1 MIRRFLSY
9 ILVFIFIA
17 HGAIYYLFPQD
28 LYNEQ
33 SPLKLLKYVLV
44 VLFIA
49 INISYIRSKEVFL
62 YIIVLLI
69 GFIFFETSHHPSIG
83 FSAGALKKF
92 ILYMFPLLLII
103 ITPIIDRLKLTKMI
117 FIIILIAVIGAFI
130 EYHFLAGL
138 FSRFDFTNRG
148 GFIRVVSIFVSPN
161 NSGLL
166 LALALIYF
174 YERSSKSKFL
184 RVLMLILIILSIY
197 YTGSKT
203 PLLIVFLYIFFKC
216 IYNIFFIRVLNAK
229 VLIAVGCTII
239 FSILVS
245 IVVSLDLIG
254 IESKTNES
262 KTRSYDSQTAEI
274 RYKQFFDYFDKAS
287 TNLIAPDY
295 TEVTLT
301 YDIAYIQFWSDFGI
315 LGLISFITIIL
326 PVAYYY
332 RIRHF
337 KIEVQFVILILLL
350 CGFSLSIFTIWPT
363 AYIFWY
369 LVLSRRFYRDEAE
382 TVPFNSYSS

>member
-1 MIRRFLSY
+1 MRKLVSY

-33 SPLKLLKYVLV
+33 SPLKLLKYVIVIFL
-44 VLFIA
+44 IA
-49 INISYIRSKEVFL
+49 INIRYLRSKEIFL
-62 YIIVLLI
+62 YIIILLT
-69 GFIFFETSHHPSIG
+69 GFVFFETSHHPSVG
-83 FSAGALKKF
+83 FSAGGLKKF
-92 ILYMFPLLLII
+92 MLYMFPLLLII
-103 ITPIIDRLKLTKMI
+103 ITPIIDKLKLQKMI
-117 FIIILIAVIGAFI
+117 FAITLMAVIGAFV
-130 EYHFLAGL
+130 EYYFLAGL

-174 YERSSKSKFL
+174 YEMPGGSKFL
-184 RVLMLILIILSIY
+184 RLVMLLLIILSIY

-203 PLLIVFLYIFFKC
+203 PLLIIFLYVFFKFLH
-216 IYNIFFIRVLNAK
+216 YTFFIRSLNVK
-229 VLIAVGCTII
+229 VLIGLGSLVV

-245 IVVSLDLIG
+245 LILSLNLIAF
-254 IESKTNES
+254 EANKNES
-262 KTRSYDSQTAEI
+262 KARSYDSQTAEI
-274 RYKQFFDYFDKAS
+274 RYRQFFDYFDKAS
-287 TNLIAPDY
+287 VNLIAPDY
-295 TEVTLT
+295 EDVALT
-301 YDIAYIQFWSDFGI
+301 YDIAYIQFWSDFGF
-315 LGLISFITIIL
+315 LGLVSFIVIIL
-326 PVAYYY
+326 PIIYYY

-337 KIEVQFVILILLL
+337 KIEVQFVIFILLL

-369 LVLSRRFYRDEAE
+369 LVFSRRFYRDKAE
-382 TVPFNSYSS
+382 NTLSNPYLL